1 MFTRNIEI
9 FEIDLTKK
17 ERSTAHS
24 MPGYFFRSIAY
35 ILNNLIEYPNK
46 PNLQKS
52 LGLYEGIFQSYP
64 ATILFD

>member
-24 MPGYFFRSIAY
+24 MPGYFFPVYS
-35 ILNNLIEYPNK
+35 LHFEQPNRVSEQAK
-46 PNLQKS
+46 PTKKLRP
-52 LGLYEGIFQSYP
+52 I
-64 ATILFD
+64 